1 MVLNSSL
8 YCSVLEWF
16 GGTVGQHVSLEFWL
30 VRSWKKWKIASCRGT
45 GERDVLL
52 QRRLLLDS
60 VFQGESARKNVFK
73 NYFYLKIY
81 FLYFKN
87 YFTLTH
93 QNNLKIQKNINSK
106 KKNKK
111 FSNFFKNT
119 FKTQKKTGPKA
130 VIKPS
135 LWRWVGMF
143 SIVVMVIF

>member
-1 MVLNSSL
+1 
-8 YCSVLEWF
+8 
-16 GGTVGQHVSLEFWL
+16 
-30 VRSWKKWKIASCRGT
+30 
-45 GERDVLL
+45 VLL

-135 LWRWVGMF
+135 L
-143 SIVVMVIF
+143 